1 MSTPIARSP
10 LAYDDRGAG
19 TPVVLLHGLTFD
31 RAAWAPIVGDLGEE
45 VRTVAID
52 LPGHGETGGP
62 PCSLWEAA
70 ARVNATVTG
79 LGIERPIVVGHSM
92 SAAIAGIYAASYP
105 ALGLV
110 NIDQPF
116 EIRPF
121 ARMVR
126 SLWPALSGPGFAA
139 AFEPFRQSIGIDRIP
154 QPLRS
159 EVQRNQHIRQDVV
172 LGYWDELAQTD
183 PEDMQARIDETTGR
197 IVCPSLIVFG
207 RTLEPGERLKL
218 LGRISRIEI
227 EEWTGSGHCVHLVE
241 AERFAS
247 RLRAFID
254 ACASDEARPP
264 TRRVSAS
271 ARDPLSA

>member
-1 MSTPIARSP
+1 MSTATAPSV

-31 RAAWAPIVGDLGEE
+31 RAAWAPIVRELGEE

-52 LPGHGETGGP
+52 LPGHGETGGSS
-62 PCSLWEAA
+62 CSLWDAA
-70 ARVNATVTG
+70 VRVHDTVRAIG
-79 LGIERPIVVGHSM
+79 VERPVVVGHSM

-105 ALGLV
+105 TLGLV
-110 NIDQPF
+110 DIDQPF

-126 SLWPALSGPGFAA
+126 SLWPALSGPGFAT

-154 QPLRS
+154 QPLIA
-159 EVQRNQHIRQDVV
+159 EVQRSQRIRQEVV

-183 PEDMQARIDETTGR
+183 PEAMQARIDETTGR
-197 IVCPSLIVFG
+197 IGCPALMIFG
-207 RTLEPGERLKL
+207 RTLEPGERREL
-218 LGRISRIEI
+218 LGRISRVEL

-241 AERFAS
+241 AERFAR
-247 RLRAFID
+247 RLQVFID
-254 ACASDEARPP
+254 TCE
-264 TRRVSAS
+264 S
-271 ARDPLSA
+271 ARGDRRGRRQAGR